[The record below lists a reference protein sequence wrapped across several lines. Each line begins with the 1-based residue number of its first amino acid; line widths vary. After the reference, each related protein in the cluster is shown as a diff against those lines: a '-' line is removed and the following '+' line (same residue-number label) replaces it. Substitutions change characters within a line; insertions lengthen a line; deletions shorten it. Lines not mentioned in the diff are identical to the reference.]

1 MVVDQLPHNLPTYPL
16 FEEEEDEILEK
27 ELARS
32 YTILYK
38 IWVTTAKI
46 NEENQGQVHQI
57 SQDNEALEK
66 KVATLKGEFLRIAWL
81 NLS

>member
-1 MVVDQLPHNLPTYPL
+1 MVADQLPHNPLTYPL
-16 FEEEEDEILEK
+16 FEEEADEILEK

-38 IWVTTAKI
+38 IWVTTSKI

-57 SQDNEALEK
+57 SQDNETLEK
-66 KVATLKGEFLRIAWL
+66 KVATLKREILKNSMDQF
-81 NLS
+81 